1 MRITD
6 AMLKH
11 AGSLPGQQV
20 VFSVDHRYGH
30 ITITPDYDYRIVGRY
45 MTAPETETMLQR
57 RSKRN

>member
-1 MRITD
+1 
-6 AMLKH
+6 MLKH